1 MMSIEDQEID
11 VSPIWQRKVVWNN
24 KMKRDLMDTLLV
36 KRHPINPIVL
46 WEITPTRFAC
56 VDGKNRLYAVL
67 SFMKNEFGV
76 KVNGGEVFYNDLDD
90 TQKKRFGMINIEVR
104 ILFGESWTEE
114 TVRDYFQS
122 IQGGAKLNW
131 EERINSYDNVFVDL
145 TRELV
150 MRTEDDFKNVLGKS
164 CNDRFELYTYIANI
178 ISVHP
183 IISNIF
189 KSQNNGI
196 DKTANTN
203 KLFMDY
209 VIKFDNIMNMIQET
223 DIVILENFVK
233 NVVKVITTLKEMQDS
248 EISQEYISIWVPEV
262 SNVKPNAKPSK
273 RDFVSVAFY
282 MRQNPMQN
290 LDVVIFN
297 LKRIYRA
304 LIIAALGNTHADVLK
319 TYYYDYCKSQKQYYW
334 NSVEK
339 RYEIMI
345 QFLLN
350 A

>member
-1 MMSIEDQEID
+1 MMSIEDNEID

-24 KMKRDLMDTLLV
+24 KMKRDLMDTILV

-46 WEITPTRFAC
+46 WEMNPARFAC
-56 VDGKNRLYAVL
+56 VDGKNRLCAIL

-76 KVNGGEVFYNDLDD
+76 KVNGGEVFYDNLDD
-90 TQKKRFGMINIEVR
+90 IQKKRFGMINIEVR

-122 IQGGAKLNW
+122 IQGGSKLNW
-131 EERINSYDNVFVDL
+131 EERINSYDNMFVDL

-150 MRTEDDFKNVLGKS
+150 LRTEDDFKNILGKS

-183 IISNIF
+183 NISNIY

-196 DKTANTN
+196 EKTANTN
-203 KLFMDY
+203 RLFMDY
-209 VIKFDNIMNMIQET
+209 VEKFDNIMNAIQET

-233 NVVKVITTLKEMQDS
+233 NVVKVITVLKEMQDS
-248 EISQEYISIWVPEV
+248 EISQQNISIWVPLV
-262 SNVKPNAKPSK
+262 GKVKSNTKPSK
-273 RDFVSVAFY
+273 RDFVSVAYY

-304 LIIAALGNTHADVLK
+304 FVIAALSNTHTNELTK
-319 TYYYDYCKSQKQYYW
+319 YYYNYSKSQSQYSW
-334 NSVEK
+334 ISVEK